1 MAHQLHLFP
10 PLAAYPALPSPQTP
24 APHSPA
30 PHMAFDSP
38 QDMFNYTAT
47 AMDSPGATFD
57 LGSPFIDDILLEDI
71 LRGQ

>member
-1 MAHQLHLFP
+1 
-10 PLAAYPALPSPQTP
+10 
-24 APHSPA
+24 
-30 PHMAFDSP
+30 MAFDSP

-71 LRGQ
+71 PRGQWVLIISNMFSA